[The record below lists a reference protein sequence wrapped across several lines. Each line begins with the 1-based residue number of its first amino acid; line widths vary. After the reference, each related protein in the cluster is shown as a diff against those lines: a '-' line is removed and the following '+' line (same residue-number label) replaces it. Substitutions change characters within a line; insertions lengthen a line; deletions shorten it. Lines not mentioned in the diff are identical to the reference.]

1 MRIRKILPISKLGLV
16 LVLGYAAVR
25 VPLMRPHG
33 PIVSAPASEVQA
45 EGQRQDRTVDGAS
58 AEVAD
63 NSVIIEQNI
72 FGGHYSKF
80 DANETQPG
88 EDSST
93 SMPSAETELG
103 LNLVGVVCGPPAF
116 SRAIIMDVKGN
127 SLDRYMIGQ
136 TVAGA
141 RVESIGEDAV
151 ILLHNGREKMLKLKV
166 SGRGSE
172 SSSRAPLAQ
181 SSGVAG
187 GVGPSEHSGTQAH
200 PAAPSRLGRVETIL
214 RQAVIKPHTVDGR
227 VEGLRLTGLDDIP
240 AAREFGLKNGDI
252 INAVN
257 GHTVTSKQKAFQVL
271 MKARSQP
278 QISIEMSRGDKTR
291 RLSFDLR

>member
-1 MRIRKILPISKLGLV
+1 MRVRKILPITKLGLV

-25 VPLMRPHG
+25 IPLMRPHG
-33 PIVSAPASEVQA
+33 PIVSAPASEVGA
-45 EGQRQDRTVDGAS
+45 ESQRQDRTVDGAS
-58 AEVAD
+58 AEVPD

-88 EDSST
+88 DDSST

-103 LNLVGVVCGPPAF
+103 LNLIGVVCGPPAF

-127 SLDRYMIGQ
+127 TLDRYMIGQ
-136 TVAGA
+136 TIAGA
-141 RVESIGEDAV
+141 RVESIRENAV
-151 ILLHNGREKMLKLKV
+151 ILLHNGREKMLSLKV
-166 SGRGSE
+166 KGRGQE
-172 SSSRAPLAQ
+172 NSSRAPLPQ
-181 SSGVAG
+181 RSGVGG
-187 GVGPSEHSGTQAH
+187 GVGPSEHSTTQARSS
-200 PAAPSRLGRVETIL
+200 ASTRLARVETIL
-214 RQAVIKPHTVDGR
+214 KQAVIKPHAVEGRVDG
-227 VEGLRLTGLDDIP
+227 LILTGLEDIP

-252 INAVN
+252 INTVN

>member
-1 MRIRKILPISKLGLV
+1 
-16 LVLGYAAVR
+16 
-25 VPLMRPHG
+25 MRPHG
-33 PIVSAPASEVQA
+33 PIVSAPASEAGAGVHWK
-45 EGQRQDRTVDGAS
+45 DRTVDGAR
-58 AEVAD
+58 AEVPD

-72 FGGHYSKF
+72 FGGRYSKL

-88 EDSST
+88 DSSST
-93 SMPSAETELG
+93 SMPSAEKELG

-127 SLDRYMIGQ
+127 TLDRYMIGQ
-136 TVAGA
+136 TIAGA
-141 RVESIGEDAV
+141 RVESIREDAV
-151 ILLHNGREKMLKLKV
+151 ILLHNGREKMLSLKV
-166 SGRGSE
+166 RGRGKE
-172 SSSRAPLAQ
+172 NGPRAPLPQ
-181 SSGVAG
+181 TSDVGG
-187 GVGPSEHSGTQAH
+187 GVGASEHSTTQVRS
-200 PAAPSRLGRVETIL
+200 AAATRLGRVETVL
-214 RQAVIKPHTVDGR
+214 RQAVIEPHTVDGR
-227 VEGLRLTGLDDIP
+227 VDGLRLTGLDDIP

-257 GHTVTSKQKAFQVL
+257 GHAVTSKQKAFQVL